1 MERDSVISRITT
13 RFVAGTLFCLLA
25 TNSYADDV
33 SSARVH
39 DLVTQRCAA
48 CHAVDGNSVV
58 GFYPRLAGQN
68 PDYLLQQLN
77 MFKGSD
83 GHPPLRHS
91 PSMEP
96 EVADLSEDDIRA
108 LATYYSAQVPKNS
121 EPVTAATPALGQKVY
136 TAGSEAGAPACI
148 ACHGANG
155 AGVLGAFPRLAGQH
169 PEYVETELRNY
180 KEGRRGGKGKAMTTI
195 GPLLSND
202 EIRAV
207 SAYVS
212 ALKTP

>member
-1 MERDSVISRITT
+1 V
-13 RFVAGTLFCLLA
+13 
-25 TNSYADDV
+25 
-33 SSARVH
+33 RVQ

-48 CHAVDGNSVV
+48 CHTVDGNSIV

-68 PDYLLQQLN
+68 PDYLLQQLQ

-83 GHPPLRHS
+83 DHPPLRHS

-96 EVADLSEDDIRA
+96 VVAVLSDDDMRA
-108 LATYYSAQVPKNS
+108 LADYFAKQIPKDN
-121 EPVTAATPALGQKVY
+121 EPVAASASALGEKVY

-155 AGVLGAFPRLAGQH
+155 AGVPGSFPRLAGQH

-180 KEGRRGGKGKAMTTI
+180 KEGRRGGKGKSMTTI
-195 GPLLSND
+195 GPLLSD
-202 EIRAV
+202 EEIKAV
-207 SAYVS
+207 AAYVA

>member
-1 MERDSVISRITT
+1 MERGSVISRITT
-13 RFVAGTLFCLLA
+13 RLIAGVLFCLLTTGSEA
-25 TNSYADDV
+25 ADV
-33 SSARVH
+33 SSIRVE

-48 CHAVDGNSVV
+48 CHTVDGNSVV

-68 PDYLLQQLN
+68 QDYLLQQLE

-91 PSMEP
+91 PSMQP
-96 EVADLSEDDIRA
+96 AVADLSEDDVRA
-108 LATYYSAQVPKNS
+108 LATYYSRQIPKDS
-121 EPVTAATPALGQKVY
+121 KGTAASTPALGKKVY

-155 AGVLGAFPRLAGQH
+155 AGVPGSFPRLAGQH
-169 PEYVETELRNY
+169 PEYVETELHNY

-195 GPLLSND
+195 GPLLSDD
-202 EIRAV
+202 EIKAV
-207 SAYVS
+207 AAYVG